1 MMEWLSQDW
10 LWILLALA
18 VFVLM
23 RRGGMSCGMGGFR
36 REPHEHPSRE
46 AGPPRDPVNG
56 HSVDPTHALTS
67 IFDGR
72 TYYFESE
79 ESRSEFNSDPQRF
92 AGGGMHRHHHG
103 C

>member
-1 MMEWLSQDW
+1 MEWLAQNW
-10 LWILLALA
+10 FWIVLALG
-18 VFVLM
+18 VFLLM
-23 RRGGMSCGMGGFR
+23 QRGGMGCGMAGNR
-36 REPHEHPSRE
+36 RQPHEHSSHE
-46 AGPPRDPVNG
+46 GGPPRDPVNG
-56 HSVDPTHALTS
+56 HPVDATHALTT

-79 ESRSEFNSDPQRF
+79 QSRAEFNKDPQRF